1 MNKSTKD
8 WYNNS
13 YKTAGFAAQRLY
25 PNEELLRF
33 MGRNYFK
40 LGVKERGETKILEV
54 GCGSCA
60 NLWMIANEG
69 FDAYGLDISS
79 ESLKLGEKMLEKWG
93 VSATLKCESMTELT
107 YENNYFDSVLDVF
120 SGFCLNMLEFD
131 QFLSKTNTI
140 LKPNGKLFLYTP
152 SANSMAFKN
161 FEPATNVDDLT
172 LNGIYRKDSP
182 YFGNFYNCRFETIE
196 HLTESLQKNG
206 FKINYFETVVRSYN
220 NNTELYEFIII
231 EAEKI

>member
-1 MNKSTKD
+1 MSDNVKK
-8 WYNNS
+8 WYENS
-13 YKTAGFAAQRLY
+13 YFKLGFVAQRLY

-33 MGRNYFK
+33 MGRNYFD
-40 LGVKERGETKILEV
+40 LSLKERGEIKILEV
-54 GCGSCA
+54 GCGSCS

-79 ESLKLGEKMLEKWG
+79 ESLKLGEKMLDKWG
-93 VSATLKCESMTELT
+93 VSATLKCESMTALT

-131 QFLSKTNTI
+131 QFLAKTNTI

-152 SANSMAFKN
+152 SATSMAFKN
-161 FEPATNVDDLT
+161 FEPATKVDDLT

-182 YFGNFYNCRFETIE
+182 YFGNFYSYRFETIE

-206 FKINYFETVVRSYN
+206 FKINYFETVARSYN
-220 NNTELYEFIII
+220 SNTEIFEFLTI